1 MTPSPLWGEG
11 RVRGIAVS
19 LSLLEGEGRGEGD
32 QKGET
37 MRIRKLLTI
46 VEEIYEDG
54 GKKAARPIKKVAA
67 IAVIENPFAGRFVED
82 LQELVKTGEELGD
95 LLGRRAVAALG
106 APVHSYGKAA
116 IVGEHGEYEHAAA
129 ILHPTLGTPF
139 RAAVGG
145 GKAIIPSAK
154 KLGGPG
160 ATIDVPLHFKDA
172 AFVRTHFDAMEVRLG
187 DAPRG
192 DEILVALVVTDGGRP
207 HPRVGG
213 LTVAEAKKEDGL
225 R

>member
-1 MTPSPLWGEG
+1 M
-11 RVRGIAVS
+11 
-19 LSLLEGEGRGEGD
+19 
-32 QKGET
+32 K
-37 MRIRKLLTI
+37 IRKLLTV
-46 VEEIYEDG
+46 VEEILEDG
-54 GKKAARPIKKVAA
+54 GKPVAKPVRKVAA
-67 IAVIENPFAGRFVED
+67 VAVIENPFAGRFVED
-82 LQELVKTGEELGD
+82 LQELIKTGEELGD

-116 IVGEHGEYEHAAA
+116 VVGVAGEYEHAAA

-145 GKAIIPSAK
+145 GKAIIPSTK

-160 ATIDVPLHFKDA
+160 TAIDIPLHYKDA
-172 AFVRTHFDAMEVRLG
+172 AFVRTHFDAMEVRLV
-187 DAPRG
+187 DAPRP
-192 DEILVALVVTDGGRP
+192 DEILVALAVTDGGRP

>member
-1 MTPSPLWGEG
+1 
-11 RVRGIAVS
+11 
-19 LSLLEGEGRGEGD
+19 
-32 QKGET
+32 
-37 MRIRKLLTI
+37 MRIRKMLTV

-54 GKKAARPIKKVAA
+54 GRKAARPIKKVAA

-129 ILHPTLGTPF
+129 ILHPTLGAPF

-145 GKAIIPSAK
+145 GLAIIPSAK

-172 AFVRTHFDAMEVRLG
+172 AFVRTHYDAMEIRVS
-187 DAPRG
+187 DAPRSG
-192 DEILVALVVTDGGRP
+192 EIVLAIVVTDGGRP
-207 HPRVGG
+207 HPRIGG
-213 LTVAEAKKEDGL
+213 LTKDEAKKEDGL

>member
-1 MTPSPLWGEG
+1 
-11 RVRGIAVS
+11 
-19 LSLLEGEGRGEGD
+19 
-32 QKGET
+32 
-37 MRIRKLLTI
+37 MRIRKLLTVI
-46 VEEIYEDG
+46 EEIVEDG
-54 GKKAARPIKKVAA
+54 GRAVTRPVRKVAA
-67 IAVIENPFAGRFVED
+67 VAVIENPFAGRFVED
-82 LQELVKTGEELGD
+82 LAPLVKTGEELGD

-116 IVGEHGEYEHAAA
+116 VVGTEGEYEHAAA
-129 ILHPTLGTPF
+129 ILHPTLGAPF

-160 ATIDVPLHFKDA
+160 TTVDVPLHYKDA

-187 DAPRG
+187 DAPRAG
-192 DEILVALVVTDGGRP
+192 EILVALAVTDGGRP

-213 LTVAEAKKEDGL
+213 LTVEEARKEDGL